1 MLKQNHPD
9 DERLSALTSRDPD
22 ATADATLTTH
32 VASCD
37 RCGELVAD
45 LGALRASLADLPD
58 LEPPRRLRLIPPVEA
73 ERKVDRLGGWAR
85 RFFGPALAAGAVL
98 AVVGAVGTVSPSAY
112 EGVGTELSGQ
122 PQPAAL
128 QEHAEESAAGERAPV
143 SASAETYGTTAE
155 DGGTAAVPGDTA
167 RTPLDSLVAERS
179 SWPMVLFAGIALIIA
194 ALVLRWILVPR
205 AG

>member
-1 MLKQNHPD
+1 M
-9 DERLSALTSRDPD
+9 
-22 ATADATLTTH
+22 
-32 VASCD
+32 
-37 RCGELVAD
+37 
-45 LGALRASLADLPD
+45 
-58 LEPPRRLRLIPPVEA
+58 
-73 ERKVDRLGGWAR
+73 DRLGGWAG

-122 PQPAAL
+122 QQPAAL

-179 SWPMVLFAGIALIIA
+179 PWPMVLFIA

>member
-58 LEPPRRLRLIPPVEA
+58 LEPPRRLT
-73 ERKVDRLGGWAR
+73 
-85 RFFGPALAAGAVL
+85 
-98 AVVGAVGTVSPSAY
+98 VVGWG
-112 EGVGTELSGQ
+112 
-122 PQPAAL
+122 AA
-128 QEHAEESAAGERAPV
+128 AAPV
-143 SASAETYGTTAE
+143 
-155 DGGTAAVPGDTA
+155 AVAQRG
-167 RTPLDSLVAERS
+167 
-179 SWPMVLFAGIALIIA
+179 
-194 ALVLRWILVPR
+194 R
-205 AG
+205 AIS